1 MSFSGESVDHSAHS
15 WSLGP
20 IPSGYL
26 DGVET
31 IREWYVTSFY
41 RFIPIREYRLTELQS
56 TIREWMASHEL
67 MGLVLVAQEGVNGT
81 VAGASAGIQDFKPFI
96 QTLTGTDDIRFKDSV
111 SNVPP
116 FHRISVDIRREIVGL
131 KRPDLV
137 PYSPQNR
144 HLSPREWHEYLDSNT
159 EYTLIDTRNRYETR
173 AGKFRG
179 AIDPGIQNF
188 SEWGSY
194 LEEAQIP
201 KDRPVLI
208 YCTGGIRCEKAILE
222 MTARGY
228 EEVFQLRDGI
238 LGYLEEFPEGHY
250 DGECFV
256 FDDRVTVGP
265 DLKPTGNF
273 GICPG
278 CGLTS
283 SKKQQCVRCSVEFF
297 LCENCESGW
306 PQVCSKTCFDLWRRH
321 GLNPTHAE
329 SRYRNQ
335 DSGNDAEKGNTL

>member
-1 MSFSGESVDHSAHS
+1 MHGH
-15 WSLGP
+15 
-20 IPSGYL
+20 
-26 DGVET
+26 
-31 IREWYVTSFY
+31 R
-41 RFIPIREYRLTELQS
+41 
-56 TIREWMASHEL
+56 L
-67 MGLVLVAQEGVNGT
+67 MGLVLVAEEGLNGT
-81 VAGASAGIQDFKPFI
+81 VAGASSDIQDFKSFVEALAGI
-96 QTLTGTDDIRFKDSV
+96 NDIRFKDSISTV
-111 SNVPP
+111 AP
-116 FHRISVDIRREIVGL
+116 FHRVSVDIRREIVGM

-137 PYSPQNR
+137 PPTTENR
-144 HLSPREWHEYLDSNT
+144 HLSPREWHEFLQSETD
-159 EYTLIDTRNRYETR
+159 YTLIDTRNRYETR
-173 AGKFRG
+173 AGMFRG
-179 AIDPGIQNF
+179 AIDPKIQNF

-194 LEEAQIP
+194 LENAQIP

-228 EEVFQLRDGI
+228 EDVFQLRDGI

-250 DGECFV
+250 EGDCFV

-283 SKKQQCVRCSVEFF
+283 SSKQQCIRCSSEFF
-297 LCENCESGW
+297 LCENCEGGW

-321 GLNPTHAE
+321 GLNPTHAQ
-329 SRYRNQ
+329 SRIGNQ
-335 DSGNDAEKGNTL
+335 DSDKSPEKSDTV